1 MVAFSNSCEVTR
13 STKQVVDGCPDS
25 EEKWRKRAAI
35 KNCAAF
41 ASQCAEPERL
51 VYHCVINHYV
61 NQTLEVC
68 AYAQYILS
76 GKVFSLQCK
85 VLLIIAPLPHLQQVR
100 NEKKV
105 NKCMHK
111 IMIFF

>member
-25 EEKWRKRAAI
+25 EEKWKEAAAR

-51 VYHCVINHYV
+51 VYHCVLNMFA

-68 AYAQYILS
+68 AYAHYIPS
-76 GKVFSLQCK
+76 GKVLFSLYF
-85 VLLIIAPLPHLQQVR
+85 HYNVR
-100 NEKKV
+100 
-105 NKCMHK
+105 
-111 IMIFF
+111 F